1 MRGASRTGSPAV
13 APPEGR
19 SKLFLWHGRA
29 LYVGAVPVYSFAT
42 HRHHAAQAGISLGAP
57 FRVRSGEHE
66 PFEPCAGFVVAPNA
80 PHQGDVTGA
89 PGIFVWADSEHLA
102 DRISSKEDPP
112 LRHLDEGELEP
123 LLPELRAASVKPLDC
138 AGADALFRL
147 VVRALSCEVSEG
159 RPEPPPAS
167 PDERI
172 RDAIGHVHEAE
183 LLRADR
189 PIARLA
195 ARAYLSE
202 DRFRHLFRE
211 QAGISVGRYLLWER
225 LLTALD
231 EAAKGA
237 SLSEAAHAAG
247 FADQAH
253 LSREFRATFGLTPS
267 EVFKNSR
274 LVQVVPCSA
283 K

>member
-1 MRGASRTGSPAV
+1 MRGVSRPGSPTV
-13 APPEGR
+13 PSPEGR
-19 SKLFLWHGRA
+19 SSLFLWHGRA
-29 LYVGAVPVYSFAT
+29 LYVGAVPVYSFAP

-66 PFEPCAGFVVAPNA
+66 PFEPCAGFVVAPDT

-89 PGIFVWADSEHLA
+89 PGVFVWADSEHLA
-102 DRISSKEDPP
+102 DRISRKEDPP
-112 LRHLDEGELEP
+112 LRRLGQREIEP
-123 LLPELRAASVKPLDC
+123 LLPKLRAASATPLDC

-147 VVRALSCEVSEG
+147 VVHALSREVSDE
-159 RPEPPPAS
+159 RPEPP

-172 RDAIGHVHEAE
+172 RDAIGHVHGGE
-183 LLRADR
+183 LLRAER

-202 DRFRHLFRE
+202 DRFRHLFR
-211 QAGISVGRYLLWER
+211 AWTGISVGRYLLWER

-237 SLSEAAHAAG
+237 SLSEAAHSAG